1 MPNSIF
7 VLLQSDMITFETKVN
22 DLEGNISKKEKEL
35 THLSSQ
41 NQSLSL
47 QKSVIETRS
56 HEIENEKVPL
66 FSQIEEMSKDTK
78 ALSHELKEKDK
89 FAIAKELE
97 ISRNTQKM
105 KNQEKQMKLLEAQVR
120 TLKREFVIIG
130 GLENDVEMKNAIIAA
145 YKKYG

>member
-1 MPNSIF
+1 
-7 VLLQSDMITFETKVN
+7 MITFETKVN

>member
-1 MPNSIF
+1 
-7 VLLQSDMITFETKVN
+7 MITFETKVN

-56 HEIENEKVPL
+56 NEIENEKVPL

-105 KNQEKQMKLLEAQVR
+105 KSQEKQMKLLEAQIR
-120 TLKREFVIIG
+120 TLKREFVVIG

>member
-1 MPNSIF
+1 
-7 VLLQSDMITFETKVN
+7 MITFETKIN
-22 DLEGNISKKEKEL
+22 NLEGNISTKDKEF

-56 HEIENEKVPL
+56 HEIESEKVPL
-66 FSQIEEMSKDTK
+66 YSQIEEMRKDTK
-78 ALSHELKEKDK
+78 ALSHKLKEKDK
-89 FAIAKELE
+89 FATAKELE

-105 KNQEKQMKLLEAQVR
+105 KIQEKQIKLLEAQVR
-120 TLKREFVIIG
+120 TLKREFVVIG
-130 GLENDVEMKNAIIAA
+130 GLETDVEIKNAVTAA

>member
-56 HEIENEKVPL
+56 NEIENEKVPL

>member
-1 MPNSIF
+1 
-7 VLLQSDMITFETKVN
+7 MITFETKVN

-56 HEIENEKVPL
+56 NEIENEKVPL

>member
-1 MPNSIF
+1 
-7 VLLQSDMITFETKVN
+7 MITFETKIN
-22 DLEGNISKKEKEL
+22 NLEGNISTKDKEF

-56 HEIENEKVPL
+56 HEIESEKVPL

-78 ALSHELKEKDK
+78 ALTHTLKEKDK
-89 FAIAKELE
+89 FATAKELE

-105 KNQEKQMKLLEAQVR
+105 KSQEKQMKLLEAQIR
-120 TLKREFVIIG
+120 TLKREFVVIG
-130 GLENDVEMKNAIIAA
+130 GLENEVEIKNAVIAA
-145 YKKYG
+145 FKKYG

>member
-1 MPNSIF
+1 
-7 VLLQSDMITFETKVN
+7 MITFETKIN
-22 DLEGNISKKEKEL
+22 NLEGNISRKEKEL